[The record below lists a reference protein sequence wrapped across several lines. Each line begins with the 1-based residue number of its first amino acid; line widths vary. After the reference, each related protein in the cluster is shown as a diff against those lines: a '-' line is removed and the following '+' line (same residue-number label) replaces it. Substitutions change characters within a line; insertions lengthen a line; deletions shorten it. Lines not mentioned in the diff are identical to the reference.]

1 MIPVNLN
8 GLNMVYKWANNIQS
22 YLTPRFCMLC
32 GHSAEQDLLC
42 ATCRDSLPHADF
54 CCQRCAVH
62 LPAENASLCGQ
73 CISKPP
79 PQDAACTA
87 FRYQPPVRSLLH
99 DLKYSHRLHLAN
111 WLADRFCE
119 TLTSSRHPIQ
129 VDCLIPVPLHP
140 GRQRLRG
147 FNQATELARRISRN
161 LNIALDAGCLQ
172 RHRATPR
179 QTGLNM
185 RERKQNLRDAFSL
198 HNKLLPDSCALV
210 DDVVTTGA
218 TSQELAALL
227 KKNGVKHVEIWSIAR
242 ADAPG

>member
-1 MIPVNLN
+1 
-8 GLNMVYKWANNIQS
+8 MVYNWLNNIQS
-22 YLTPRFCMLC
+22 YLAPSFCILC
-32 GHSAEQDLLC
+32 GHGAEQDLLC
-42 ATCRDSLPHADF
+42 TTCRDSLPFADYR
-54 CCQRCAVH
+54 CQRCAVH

-79 PQDAACTA
+79 PQDAAYTA

-119 TLTSSRHPIQ
+119 ALVTSRHPLQ

-147 FNQATELARRISRN
+147 FNQATELARRIGHN
-161 LNIALDAGCLQ
+161 LELTVETACIQ
-172 RHRATPR
+172 RQRATPK

-185 RERKQNLRDAFSL
+185 RERKQNLRDAFYL
-198 HNKLLPDSCALV
+198 HKNRLPERCALV
-210 DDVVTTGA
+210 DDVVTPGA
-218 TSQELAALL
+218 TSHQLAALL
-227 KKNGVKHVEIWSIAR
+227 KNNGARHVEIWSIAR